1 MTATNIDSPF
11 RDGSVVLE
19 IGGGDNPL
27 FRPNFDMRKLPT
39 VDIVGNLESDWPI
52 ENEKY
57 DGVFGKFVIEHISWR
72 YLPHFI
78 SECYRVLKVGG
89 SVMMVGPNTLEQC
102 KEITKRNKID
112 IDESSMIFGGQE
124 EPGWNEHKAAF
135 SPEYAIELFKGAGF
149 DRIEV
154 KPWPMAITDMIIYA
168 WKDKPSKDNSPWLIE
183 MDKKMQNH
191 LATRQNYSP
200 KACLGTST
208 AAVTGMTYTCIND
221 GYAKSSSGTFKYP
234 EITKLNIGSFTVMI
248 HDWLNLD
255 ILDMK
260 PFADQNSFIFKQ
272 CDVTKGLPFDSSSI
286 NLISSSHLLE
296 HISRADGFKFLQE
309 CFRVMKSN
317 GVIRIAIPDA
327 YRISYGY
334 SGAPDSFKEIYKE
347 NVGVQVAEDDTEAFW
362 NFMTAG
368 HVTAYKADDVVRK
381 LKEVGFIDVTVQSP
395 GKSMS
400 KVIMNEVKDMYPDHS
415 SYIEGRKPNPSPV
428 PIVNDT
434 SSKQTLLSNW
444 DDCLDREIANDTK
457 SYQAMKPMLD
467 KLDRIKNGPLDIGL
481 ISTAFFGCPPPG
493 YSGLEQVV
501 WDLACGL
508 SELGHN
514 VRLFAPEGSQTPPNG
529 ELVVTTKALNTVG
542 VDWIEA
548 EANINNVV
556 ATYCR
561 NLDILHGH
569 NWFGMEYNFHGTGP
583 KICHTHHGH
592 LNPQW
597 WLASKPPYKLNFI
610 AISKW
615 MKSQY
620 EAQGIQSEYVYNGI
634 DLSRYT
640 YQETKGDR
648 LLYVGRISRFK
659 QPHIAIGMAK
669 ALNVGL
675 DIVGGTFVDDENYLK
690 MVKDL
695 CDGKQITFNP
705 DVTHDVKVKFMQN
718 AKCLLFPSA
727 MGEPFGLVAAEAMA
741 CGTPVIALND
751 GAISEVVNND
761 STGYICKDTTEMI
774 EKYKL
779 LIASDRNWANACR
792 TRSLTMFS
800 RKIMAENYVKLY
812 RKMLAGE
819 EW

>member
-11 RDGSVVLE
+11 LDGSVVLE

-39 VDIVGNLESDWPI
+39 VDIVGNLEDTWPI
-52 ENEKY
+52 NSEAF

-72 YLPHFI
+72 YLPHFV

-102 KEITKRNKID
+102 KEITKRNNIS

-149 DRIEV
+149 DRIDV
-154 KPWPMAITDMIIYA
+154 KPWPMAVTDMIIYA

-191 LATRQNYSP
+191 LATKQNYSP
-200 KACLGTST
+200 KMRLGTST
-208 AAVTGMTYTCIND
+208 AAVTGMTYTAMND
-221 GYAKSSSGTFKYP
+221 CYAKISSGTFKSP

-260 PFADQNSFIFKQ
+260 PFANQNGFIFKQ
-272 CDVTKGLPFDSSSI
+272 CDVTKGLPFDSNSI

-309 CFRVMKSN
+309 CFRVMKSD
-317 GVIRIAIPDA
+317 GVIRIAIPDV
-327 YRISYGY
+327 YKISHGY
-334 SGAPDSFKEIYKE
+334 SDSSNSFKEIYKE
-347 NVGVQVAEDDTEAFW
+347 NVGVQIAEDDTEAFW

-381 LKEVGFIDVTVQSP
+381 LKDAGFIDVTIQSP

-400 KVIMNEVKDMYPDHS
+400 KVIANEVNDMYPDHS
-415 SYIEGRKPNPSPV
+415 SYIEGRKPHPKP
-428 PIVNDT
+428 T
-434 SSKQTLLSNW
+434 SSYIPPVNNSTLIITSNESIKTV
-444 DDCLDREIANDTK
+444 DR
-457 SYQAMKPMLD
+457 
-467 KLDRIKNGPLDIGL
+467 PLNIGL

-548 EANINNVV
+548 EANINSVV

-597 WLASKPPYKLNFI
+597 WLSSKPPYKLNFI

-620 EAQGIQSEYVYNGI
+620 EAQGISSEYVYNGI
-634 DLSRYT
+634 DLSRYV
-640 YQETKGDR
+640 YQENKGDR

-659 QPHIAIGMAK
+659 QPHIAIGIAK

-675 DIVGGTFVDDENYLK
+675 DVVGGTFVDDENYLK
-690 MVKDL
+690 MIKDL

-751 GAISEVVNND
+751 GAISEVVNNA
-761 STGYICKDTTEMI
+761 STGYVCKDTTEMI

-800 RKIMAENYVKLY
+800 RKIMAENYVRLY